1 MFTGRTQE
9 LERLEALYA
18 SERSGIIVL
27 YGRSGIGKTTLVRRF
42 LQQKNAVYYAAR
54 RVTTKEQ
61 FLCMKQEWQ
70 TVNADEFYEALT
82 ELYASREAGGKLVLV
97 FDEFR
102 NLLEDSAEFLT
113 AFLRFYAEHH
123 GDGTVM
129 TVLVSSSV
137 SWVENEMAGVLGSA
151 ARLLQGFIK
160 LKEFSF
166 MELAGYHKNSSVREN
181 IYTGAVLGGVPAY
194 LRLWKEQDSFK
205 DNVMRLFLTEDAP
218 LFSEAEHY
226 LKRDL
231 RELSA
236 YNTILAALA
245 QGKYKLNDIYAQT
258 GFSRAKISVY
268 LKNLT
273 ELDCTE
279 KLFSFD
285 TAEQRNVQKGLY
297 RIKESFLRFWY
308 RFIYPNLSEIALGRG
323 EQVYDTVIA
332 PCLTEFVRESFSD
345 VCGEYLQ
352 LMNRYQKL
360 SGQYGSFG
368 VWYGK
373 IGKIDVVAK
382 REDGA
387 CLVGFCDCGEDKTG
401 LAVYESYVSVLESA
415 GIRPTEWY
423 CFSMQG
429 FTGEFERVAEEQGIH
444 LVRAKDM

>member
-9 LERLEALYA
+9 LERLEAMYA

-27 YGRSGIGKTTLVRRF
+27 YGRSGIGKTTLIRRF
-42 LQQKNAVYYAAR
+42 LQGKNGVYYAAR
-54 RVTTKEQ
+54 RVTAKEQ
-61 FLCMKQEWQ
+61 FLCMTREWK
-70 TVNADEFYEALT
+70 TEDATEFYEALSS
-82 ELYASREAGGKLVLV
+82 LYASHAPEGKLILVL
-97 FDEFR
+97 DEFR

-151 ARLLQGFIK
+151 ARLLSGFIK

-166 MELAGYHKNSSVREN
+166 MELANYHKNSSVREN

-194 LRLWKEQDSFK
+194 LRLWKEKDSFK

-226 LKRDL
+226 LKKEL

-245 QGKYKLNDIYAQT
+245 HGKYKLNDIYAQT

-273 ELDCTE
+273 EPDCTE

-285 TAEQRNVQKGLY
+285 NAEQRNVQKGLY
-297 RIKESFLRFWY
+297 RIREPFLRFWY
-308 RFIYPNLSEIALGRG
+308 RFIYPNLSEIAIGRG
-323 EQVYDTVIA
+323 EQVYDTAIA
-332 PCLTEFVRESFSD
+332 PYLTEFVRESFSD

-352 LMNRYQKL
+352 LMNRYEKL

-373 IGKIDVVAK
+373 LGKIDVVAK
-382 REDGA
+382 RDDGA
-387 CLVGFCDCGEDKTG
+387 CLVGFCDCGEKPTG
-401 LAVYESYVSVLESA
+401 LEVLEGYVSVLESA
-415 GIRPTEWY
+415 GIRPTELY

-429 FTGEFERVAEEQGIH
+429 FTGEFERVAGEQGIH

>member
-27 YGRSGIGKTTLVRRF
+27 YGRSGIGKTTLIRRF
-42 LQQKNAVYYAAR
+42 LQGKNGVYYAAR
-54 RVTTKEQ
+54 RVTAKEQ
-61 FLCMKQEWQ
+61 LLCMSREWK
-70 TVNADEFYEALT
+70 TEDATEFYEALSS
-82 ELYASREAGGKLVLV
+82 LYDSCRSGGKLVLV
-97 FDEFR
+97 LDEFR

-113 AFLRFYAEHH
+113 TFLRFYAEHH

-129 TVLVSSSV
+129 IVLVSSSV
-137 SWVENEMAGVLGSA
+137 SWVENEMAGVLGNA
-151 ARLLQGFIK
+151 ARLLSGFIK

-166 MELAGYHKNSSVREN
+166 MELAGYHKNSSVQEN

-205 DNVMRLFLTEDAP
+205 ENVMRLFLAEDAP

-231 RELSA
+231 RELTA

-245 QGKYKLNDIYAQT
+245 QGKNKLNDIYAQT

-285 TAEQRNVQKGLY
+285 NAEQKNVQKGLY
-297 RIKESFLRFWY
+297 RIREPFLRFWY
-308 RFIYPNLSEIALGRG
+308 RFIYPNLSQIAMGRG
-323 EQVYDTVIA
+323 EQVYDTAID
-332 PCLTEFVRESFSD
+332 PYLTEFVREAFSD

-352 LMNRYQKL
+352 LMSRYGKL
-360 SGQYGSFG
+360 SGRYGSFS

-373 IGKIDVVAK
+373 LGKIDVVAK
-382 REDGA
+382 QEDGA
-387 CLVGFCDCGEDKTG
+387 CLVGFCDCGEEPTG
-401 LAVYESYVSVLESA
+401 LTVFESYVSVLESA
-415 GIRPTEWY
+415 GLRPTEWY

-429 FTGEFERVAEEQGIH
+429 FTVEFEHVATEQGVH